1 MWNIIFTVMAVLILI
16 CIWVMI
22 YDGNRFVVREHT
34 FEDARIRKTCRA
46 VVLADLHNKR
56 YGRDN
61 AQLLAAI
68 RELKPDMIFVA
79 GDMLNAKPG
88 ATLDIALHLLGELA
102 GDYPIYYGNGNHE
115 HRMALYPDTYGDMAE
130 RYAQGLE
137 KLGIEPIV
145 NAHVK
150 LSDHGIMVY
159 GLQIDK
165 KYYKRFRS
173 YPMDKDYLCSVLG
186 QVDKSCFSVLL
197 AHNPDYFPEYAAW
210 GADLTLAGHVHGG
223 LVRVPVV
230 KKGLVSP
237 KIRFFP
243 KYDGG
248 RFERDGKVM
257 LVSRG
262 LGMHTIPVRV
272 FNPGEL
278 LVIDFKNGSL
288 S

>member
-1 MWNIIFTVMAVLILI
+1 MWNIIFTVFAVLVLI

-34 FEDARIRKTCRA
+34 FADVRIRKDCRA
-46 VVLADLHNKR
+46 VVLADLHNKK

-61 AQLLAAI
+61 EHLLTAI
-68 RELKPDMIFVA
+68 RELKPDMILVA

-88 ATLDIALHLLGELA
+88 ATLEIALHLFEELA

-130 RYAQGLE
+130 RYTEGLGR
-137 KLGIEPIV
+137 LGIEPLV

-150 LSDHGIMVY
+150 LSGYGIAIY
-159 GLQIDK
+159 GLQIDR
-165 KYYKRFRS
+165 KYYKRFRT
-173 YPMDKDYLCSVLG
+173 YPMDRDYLYSVLG
-186 QVDKSCFSVLL
+186 QVDKSFFSVLL

-223 LVRVPVV
+223 LVRIPFVG
-230 KKGLVSP
+230 KGLASP
-237 KIRFFP
+237 KICFFP

-248 RFERDGKVM
+248 RFDEGGRVM

-262 LGMHTIPVRV
+262 LGMHTIPIRV

-278 LVIDFKNGSL
+278 LVINFQNESL

>member
-1 MWNIIFTVMAVLILI
+1 MWNVIFTVLTVLLLI

-34 FEDARIRKTCRA
+34 FTDARIRKNCRA

-61 AQLLAAI
+61 EHLLAAI
-68 RELKPDMIFVA
+68 RELKPDMILVA

-88 ATLDIALHLLGELA
+88 ATLEIALHLLGELA
-102 GDYPIYYGNGNHE
+102 NDYPIYYGNGNHE
-115 HRMALYPDTYGDMAE
+115 HRMTLYPDTYKDMAE
-130 RYAQGLE
+130 RYAEGLGQ
-137 KLGIEPIV
+137 LGIEPLV
-145 NAHVK
+145 NVHVK
-150 LSDHGIMVY
+150 LADYGIAIY
-159 GLQIDK
+159 GLQIDRQ
-165 KYYKRFRS
+165 YYKRFKT
-173 YPMDKDYLCSVLG
+173 YPMDKSYLHSLLG
-186 QVDKSCFSVLL
+186 QVDKSFYSVLL

-223 LVRVPVV
+223 LVRIPIVG
-230 KKGLVSP
+230 KGLASP
-237 KIRFFP
+237 KISFFP

-248 RFERDGKVM
+248 RFEEDGRVM

-262 LGMHTIPVRV
+262 LGVHTIPIRV

-278 LVIDFKNGSL
+278 LVINFQNESL